1 MASRAVAGAG
11 AVAFMAAVV
20 VGEAHFMVA
29 VAAVAVV
36 AGAVAAAVGD
46 DRRESSRCNLFCYR
60 CKWILPRVTTA
71 VATH

>member
-1 MASRAVAGAG
+1 
-11 AVAFMAAVV
+11 
-20 VGEAHFMVA
+20 MVA

-60 CKWILPRVTTA
+60 CKWILLRVTTA
-71 VATH
+71 VATHRP